1 MRLSYHWIWDSIW
14 YTIRQRRGLNITNYR
29 GYTLYLDWCHL
40 FTFIMWANKLAKFIL
55 MVHVHAQINTH
66 SSGENSITEMGD
78 MWHGHL
84 LRILLKM
91 RSKLSCFVKMIG
103 NEYQSVPTDCFCQC
117 SWNTVPI
124 VWVFFTK
131 WLLLWFMNAWFV
143 IRALGVNN
151 SWKRCYLRKE
161 RKMKQGRESWYTEQ
175 ARCYILQELEFTSLS
190 TYFKMRLK

>member
-1 MRLSYHWIWDSIW
+1 
-14 YTIRQRRGLNITNYR
+14 
-29 GYTLYLDWCHL
+29 
-40 FTFIMWANKLAKFIL
+40 MWANKLAKFIL

-66 SSGENSITEMGD
+66 RSGEGTPLQK
-78 MWHGHL
+78 WHGHL

-117 SWNTVPI
+117 SRNTVPI

-131 WLLLWFMNAWFV
+131 WLLLWYMNAWFV

-151 SWKRCYLRKE
+151 SWKRCYLPKKE
-161 RKMKQGRESWYTEQ
+161 KWNRGGKAGIQSKQGATSSK
-175 ARCYILQELEFTSLS
+175 ELEFTSLS